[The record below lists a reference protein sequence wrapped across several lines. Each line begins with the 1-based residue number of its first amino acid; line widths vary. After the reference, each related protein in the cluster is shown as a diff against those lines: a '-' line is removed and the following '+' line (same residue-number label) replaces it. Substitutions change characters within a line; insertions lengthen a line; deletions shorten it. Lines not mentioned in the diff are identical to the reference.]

1 MRVRGFAE
9 LTYTESARLS
19 FARACE
25 KAPVDVTLDH
35 PHAWVVDDRRIS
47 FALDTDASLADV
59 AAHRALLE
67 DLVKEAS
74 AGETYLDVEG
84 QERWS
89 LIVGQAVSGVPVE
102 RTSGAAALDEP
113 TIDLTTIRANRA

>member
-1 MRVRGFAE
+1 VRVRGFAE
-9 LTYTESARLS
+9 LTYAESARLS

-25 KAPVDVTLDH
+25 KAPADITLEH

-47 FALDTDASLADV
+47 FALDAELTGADL

-67 DLVKEAS
+67 DLAKEAS
-74 AGETYLDVEG
+74 SGEAYLDTDG

-89 LIVGQAVSGVPVE
+89 IIMGQTVSGVPLE
-102 RTSGAAALDEP
+102 RASGAAAFDDP
-113 TIDLTTIRANRA
+113 PIDLTTIRANRA

>member
-1 MRVRGFAE
+1 VRVRGFAE
-9 LTYTESARLS
+9 LTYGESARLS

-25 KAPVDVTLDH
+25 RAPADITLEH

-47 FALDTDASLADV
+47 FALDADLTAADL

-67 DLVKEAS
+67 DLAKEAS
-74 AGETYLDVEG
+74 SGEAYLDAEG

-89 LIVGQAVSGVPVE
+89 LIIGHAVSGVPLE
-102 RTSGAAALDEP
+102 RASGAEALDDP
-113 TIDLTTIRANRA
+113 PIDLTTIRANRA

>member
-9 LTYTESARLS
+9 LTYAESARLS

-25 KAPVDVTLDH
+25 KAPIDVTLDH

-47 FALDTDASLADV
+47 FALDSELGGADL

-67 DLVKEAS
+67 DLAKEAS
-74 AGETYLDVEG
+74 SGEAYLDVEG

-89 LIVGQAVSGVPVE
+89 LLIGQAVSGVPLQ
-102 RTSGAAALDEP
+102 RASGAEALDDP
-113 TIDLTTIRANRA
+113 PIDLTTIRASRA

>member
-9 LTYTESARLS
+9 LTYGESARLS

-25 KAPVDVTLDH
+25 RAPIDITLGH

-47 FALDTDASLADV
+47 FALDADLSAGDL
-59 AAHRALLE
+59 AAHRTLIE
-67 DLVKEAS
+67 DLAKEAS
-74 AGETYLDVEG
+74 AGEAYVDAEG

-89 LIVGQAVSGVPVE
+89 LIVGQTVSGVPIE
-102 RTSGAAALDEP
+102 RASGAEALDEP
-113 TIDLTTIRANRA
+113 PIDLTTIRASRA